1 VVFCSVS
8 RFRPPT
14 SQFQLPISLV
24 LACRDI
30 QVIARIRCTA
40 ISLGNRTTQP
50 NSPMC
55 IPREYARE
63 TRRLDIESICADLG
77 LAENVVLLN
86 PLTYHHVLY
95 YSCYFR
101 AYPVFRRITNDRTP
115 LGERLMFAK
124 LLLLNDLF
132 HGRPAGRWKPPTH
145 KGRSWWQIHQQM
157 LPPLC

>member
-1 VVFCSVS
+1 MKVMHTRVNPSYHYFKELEPGYKKHLEIEHLGAKPVATVLNAVVFCSVS

-24 LACRDI
+24 LASKCSRDI
-30 QVIARIRCTA
+30 QIIARIRCTA

-77 LAENVVLLN
+77 LAKNVAL
-86 PLTYHHVLY
+86 
-95 YSCYFR
+95 
-101 AYPVFRRITNDRTP
+101 
-115 LGERLMFAK
+115 
-124 LLLLNDLF
+124 
-132 HGRPAGRWKPPTH
+132 
-145 KGRSWWQIHQQM
+145 
-157 LPPLC
+157 